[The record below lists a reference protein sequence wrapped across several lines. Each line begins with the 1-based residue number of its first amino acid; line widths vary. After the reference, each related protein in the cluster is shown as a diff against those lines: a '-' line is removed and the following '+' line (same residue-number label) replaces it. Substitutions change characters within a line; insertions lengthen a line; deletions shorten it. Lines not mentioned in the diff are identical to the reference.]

1 MTASEV
7 TKESSDTILVFVL
20 DVVLIFIGKVP
31 TGDVDISVLEEDE
44 LFSPQFQLI
53 LLKLK
58 LTYEKKSTVQLRTCQ
73 AYFNSS

>member
-7 TKESSDTILVFVL
+7 TKESSEDTILLFVL

-58 LTYEKKSTVQLRTCQ
+58 LTYEKKVIST
-73 AYFNSS
+73 

>member
-31 TGDVDISVLEEDE
+31 TGDDDISVLEEDE

-58 LTYEKKSTVQLRTCQ
+58 LTYEKK
-73 AYFNSS
+73 